1 MKQVRAPEW
10 KKGLPT
16 RHHEY
21 NKVIRCMIRDNY
33 GHAKRRSRHVLHTAH
48 SVQVEFVSLRTVQR
62 ESQRAY
68 TEFATAPWSPSE
80 LLVQE
85 AAVPPTHLQGPAILP
100 EHCKSLCRE
109 DLLLA

>member
-33 GHAKRRSRHVLHTAH
+33 GHAKRRSRHVLHTACF
-48 SVQVEFVSLRTVQR
+48 VQVEFVSLRTSSV
-62 ESQRAY
+62 RAY
-68 TEFATAPWSPSE
+68 TEFATAPRNPSE

-85 AAVPPTHLQGPAILP
+85 AAVAPTHLQGPAILP